1 MLAKCP
7 FVIVLFGFYVLAL
20 AELQHTAITNKKPEM
35 LKSTFF
41 SVPTPCVLCVFKMI
55 VISIVVL
62 YVWLSFSKPGTAL
75 FIERAKKYKC
85 IKMKSIPKKKKMCWL
100 HMQTAT
106 DPVK

>member
-20 AELQHTAITNKKPEM
+20 AEPQHTANTNKKPEM

-41 SVPTPCVLCVFKMI
+41 SVPIPRVLCVFKMI
-55 VISIVVL
+55 ISIVVL

-75 FIERAKKYKC
+75 FIERAKKY
-85 IKMKSIPKKKKMCWL
+85 M
-100 HMQTAT
+100 
-106 DPVK
+106 